1 MMNERMTKAA
11 VALAALAALI
21 VFAASAVEAAETAS
35 HGLITGASVYVR
47 SGGAKAY
54 RALGKLTKGQFVDVI
69 TVSNDGKW
77 VRIVAPEQADAWIFA
92 KYVNVAGGKGVVTGD
107 KVRVRSRPNLKGELV
122 NRLDK
127 GTVLKVKG
135 REGDWLRIAP
145 PKGTVAWIYAQYV
158 KRMTAAE
165 VAAYQRA
172 QTDLARAEAE
182 KKKRE
187 AELALKKKAE
197 EARKKRE
204 SALIAEA
211 DKLFA
216 SELAKPITAR
226 SLDKALKAYQQVRAE
241 AKDQRLR
248 NTARVKLTLI
258 QEMSRVQRA
267 IARKEGPGPPSEFDF
282 EMARKV
288 YGVGRE
294 VDDLYAARKLATD
307 IAARAKGGPG
317 SPLGKPLALS
327 GWVSYIGP
335 GVERTGATHRI
346 VKDGRVLALV
356 KSARVDLG
364 SFVGARVRVTG
375 RAQGEVKPSRSGG
388 NVGVID
394 VAGIEMV
401 FN

>member
-11 VALAALAALI
+11 VALAALAVLI

-77 VRIVAPEQADAWIFA
+77 VRIVAPEQVDAWIFA

-127 GTVLKVKG
+127 GTALKVKG

-145 PKGTVAWIYAQYV
+145 PKGTVAWIHAQYV

-165 VAAYQRA
+165 VAAHRRA

-182 KKKRE
+182 KKKRK

-204 SALIAEA
+204 A
-211 DKLFA
+211 
-216 SELAKPITAR
+216 ELALTRAEDASKKREAE
-226 SLDKALKAYQQVRAE
+226 LALKRAE
-241 AKDQRLR
+241 D
-248 NTARVKLTLI
+248 
-258 QEMSRVQRA
+258 
-267 IARKEGPGPPSEFDF
+267 ARKGTTPT
-282 EMARKV
+282 A
-288 YGVGRE
+288 GR
-294 VDDLYAARKLATD
+294 ATTLA
-307 IAARAKGGPG
+307 
-317 SPLGKPLALS
+317 
-327 GWVSYIGP
+327 GWISYIGP

>member
-1 MMNERMTKAA
+1 MMNERMTRAA
-11 VALAALAALI
+11 VVLAVLAASV
-21 VFAASAVEAAETAS
+21 VFAASAAEAAETAS

-69 TVSNDGKW
+69 TVSNDGQW
-77 VRIVAPEQADAWIFA
+77 VRIVAPEQVDAWIFA
-92 KYVNVAGGKGVVTGD
+92 KYVDVAGGKGVVTGD

-127 GTVLKVKG
+127 GAALKVKG
-135 REGDWLRIAP
+135 RKGDWLRIAP
-145 PKGTVAWIYAQYV
+145 PKGTVAWIHARYV

-165 VAAYQRA
+165 VAAHR
-172 QTDLARAEAE
+172 
-182 KKKRE
+182 RE
-187 AELALKKKAE
+187 AEQKQREADLALKKKAE
-197 EARKKRE
+197 DARTKRE
-204 SALIAEA
+204 SALIADA

-226 SLDKALKAYQQVRAE
+226 SLDKALKAYQRVRAE

-248 NTARVKLTLI
+248 NTALVKLTLI
-258 QEMSRVQRA
+258 QELSRVQRA
-267 IARKEGPGPPSEFDF
+267 IARKEGPGPPSKFDF

-307 IAARAKGGPG
+307 IAARAKGAPV
-317 SPLGKPLALS
+317 SPLGKPLEFS
-327 GWVSYIGP
+327 GWVSYVGP

>member
-1 MMNERMTKAA
+1 MANNEEGNDESMMNERMTKAA
-11 VALAALAALI
+11 VVLAALAVLV
-21 VFAASAVEAAETAS
+21 VFAASAVEAAEAAS

-77 VRIVAPEQADAWIFA
+77 VRIVAPEQVDAWIFA

-107 KVRVRSRPNLKGELV
+107 KVRVRSRPDLKGELV

-127 GTVLKVKG
+127 GTALKVKG

-145 PKGTVAWIYAQYV
+145 PKGTVAWIHAQYV

-165 VAAYQRA
+165 VAAYRRA
-172 QTDLARAEAE
+172 QTDLARREAE
-182 KKKRE
+182 KRTRE
-187 AELALKKKAE
+187 ADLALKKKAE
-197 EARKKRE
+197 EARRKAEEQRRKREAALALKRAEDARKKRE
-204 SALIAEA
+204 A
-211 DKLFA
+211 
-216 SELAKPITAR
+216 ELA
-226 SLDKALKAYQQVRAE
+226 LKRAE
-241 AKDQRLR
+241 D
-248 NTARVKLTLI
+248 
-258 QEMSRVQRA
+258 
-267 IARKEGPGPPSEFDF
+267 ARKGTAP
-282 EMARKV
+282 AA
-288 YGVGRE
+288 GR
-294 VDDLYAARKLATD
+294 ATT
-307 IAARAKGGPG
+307 
-317 SPLGKPLALS
+317 LS
-327 GWVSYIGP
+327 GWVSYVGP